1 MNVNLLA
8 RLNEEYP
15 ASQYSTAWT
24 LEFGVPTRRV
34 GNIENEAT
42 PAAGQVLTTKSAGR
56 ARPWHD
62 AEARPMAPLSVR
74 DERSGSN

>member
-1 MNVNLLA
+1 MNLLP

-34 GNIENEAT
+34 GNIGNEAT
-42 PAAGQVLTTKSAGR
+42 PAPDQALSTNPGTIGADV
-56 ARPWHD
+56 RPNRK
-62 AEARPMAPLSVR
+62 EK
-74 DERSGSN
+74 G